1 MGYACPVCGDPQA
14 DGEHLA
20 NHLAFTAM
28 LGDADHEDWLDEHAP
43 DWADTDPAEL
53 AARVTDHAD
62 EREFPQVFEDTTGDG
77 QGNEGRGH
85 HHDSHGH
92 SHDGHGNHDHSH
104 PGRGHGIARDV
115 APGGVADPAELVD
128 GDGDDG
134 DESPPSD
141 VLAEARE
148 LTQERRTNAGPD
160 DESAPTDGDS
170 PTSDDDDVANADHTE
185 DEPEVDEEN

>member
-1 MGYACPVCGDPQA
+1 MGYACPVCGDPQS

-53 AARVTDHAD
+53 AGRVTDHAN

-77 QGNEGRGH
+77 HGHDHGGQDHGHDHGGQSHGRGH
-85 HHDSHGH
+85 A
-92 SHDGHGNHDHSH
+92 DGHASGT
-104 PGRGHGIARDV
+104 RGHDV
-115 APGGVADPAELVD
+115 APGEVADPADLFDDAE
-128 GDGDDG
+128 GDDAT
-134 DESPPSD
+134 PSD

-148 LTQERRTNAGPD
+148 LTQERRSKA
-160 DESAPTDGDS
+160 DETDSDADKTDS
-170 PTSDDDDVANADHTE
+170 NADGTSE
-185 DEPEVDEEN
+185 QSPDGLDGREER

>member
-62 EREFPQVFEDTTGDG
+62 EREFPQVFEDTTGDRH
-77 QGNEGRGH
+77 EHDHDDHGH
-85 HHDSHGH
+85 GHNHDSHDGHGH
-92 SHDGHGNHDHSH
+92 SHDS
-104 PGRGHGIARDV
+104 RGHGIDQGV
-115 APGGVADPAELVD
+115 APGGVADPAELF
-128 GDGDDG
+128 DGDDG
-134 DESPPSD
+134 DESAPSD

-148 LTQERRTNAGPD
+148 LTQERRTNAGTD
-160 DESAPTDGDS
+160 DEP
-170 PTSDDDDVANADHTE
+170 
-185 DEPEVDEEN
+185 DEES